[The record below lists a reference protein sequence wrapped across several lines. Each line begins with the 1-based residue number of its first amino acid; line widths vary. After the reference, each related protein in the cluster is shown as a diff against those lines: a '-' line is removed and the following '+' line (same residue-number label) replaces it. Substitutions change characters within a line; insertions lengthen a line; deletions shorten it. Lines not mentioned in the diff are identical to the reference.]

1 MLAAVS
7 IAMNCPSV
15 YMHLLPFHV
24 VDSYQLCESICIHMD
39 GWIDRQA
46 DRHAG
51 RQADILLNYV
61 FAYMVY
67 VHLCRFFTHFFQP
80 FAGVPVSCAQGS
92 GSRSNQTDSG
102 GKEAGWVLKVL
113 KPLDLGIPF
122 LSTSPAVGWLCQVS

>member
-24 VDSYQLCESICIHMD
+24 VDSYQLCELICIHMD

-67 VHLCRFFTHFFQP
+67 VHLCRYLLIWSTSIFVAVLPIFFNLL
-80 FAGVPVSCAQGS
+80 PVSR
-92 GSRSNQTDSG
+92 SRVLRGVDPEAIKRTAG
-102 GKEAGWVLKVL
+102 GRK
-113 KPLDLGIPF
+113 LGGF
-122 LSTSPAVGWLCQVS
+122 